1 MERGLSCGLRAWLAP
16 CDQPMPLTGCDP
28 HPLAVLLVL
37 YVTKTDCAL
46 TNKRCRLGPR
56 GPPNRARGVRLAP
69 REGWEG
75 PLRCGRVQT
84 CYSGGY
90 VQSSNAC
97 ARLQLRQLQRCSA
110 PPFLGAAVRLAAA
123 FTRHPLRRLRLP
135 CLRGGLTQAHLMRRC
150 MGKSLNNFLAGRDKF
165 SPKKKRV
172 PIHEYLQ
179 MVSCGYHDHGRHRPC
194 IGPGCKVYDAK
205 IAKKRAPS
213 PCACL
218 SSRRASKCLH

>member
-97 ARLQLRQLQRCSA
+97 ARLQHRQLQRCSA
-110 PPFLGAAVRLAAA
+110 PLFLGAAVRLAAA
-123 FTRHPLRRLRLP
+123 FTRHPLAACACPACAVGSHRRISCAGAWERASTTSSPAVTSSLR
-135 CLRGGLTQAHLMRRC
+135 RRSAC
-150 MGKSLNNFLAGRDKF
+150 RSTSTSRWSPAAITIMAGIARASGRDARCTTQR
-165 SPKKKRV
+165 SPRNV
-172 PIHEYLQ
+172 
-179 MVSCGYHDHGRHRPC
+179 RPR
-194 IGPGCKVYDAK
+194 P
-205 IAKKRAPS
+205 AP
-213 PCACL
+213 A
-218 SSRRASKCLH
+218 